1 MRGRPRI
8 GLALGGGGAR
18 GLAHIALL
26 EAFDD
31 LGLKPSVIA
40 GTSMG
45 AVVGAIYASGV
56 PAKIIR
62 AHAEAVLANR
72 VEFAR
77 HAFQRRQGSVL
88 DLIDFR
94 LFGHVLLS
102 GRLLAELMMPPGV
115 KERIEETEIPLKV
128 IATDFYESS
137 ELVLTEG
144 PLVTAVAAS
153 IAIPGFIAA
162 PVIGSRLLIDGAISN
177 PVPFD
182 HVQQDADITVAVD
195 VTGRP
200 LQREG
205 RSPFNTDLL
214 FGASQILMRHI
225 SGLMRERRPPD
236 LYIEPQVDRFRVLEF
251 FRVREI
257 LAAAEPA
264 KDDLK
269 RRLSKTIE
277 SIR

>member
-1 MRGRPRI
+1 MSALPRI

-18 GLAHIALL
+18 GFAHIAML
-26 EAFDD
+26 EAFDE
-31 LGLKPSVIA
+31 LGLKPSIIA

-56 PAKIIR
+56 PAKTIR

-102 GRLLAELMMPPGV
+102 GRLLAELMMPRGV
-115 KERIEETEIPLKV
+115 AERIEDTEIPLKV
-128 IATDFYESS
+128 IATDFYASC

-144 PLVTAVAAS
+144 PLLTAVAAS

-182 HVQQDADITVAVD
+182 QVQDSADIVVAVD

-200 LQREG
+200 MRREG
-205 RSPFNTDLL
+205 RQPFNTDLM

-225 SGLMRERRPPD
+225 SGLMRERKPPD
-236 LYIEPQVDRFRVLEF
+236 IYIEPQVDRFRVLEF

-264 KDDLK
+264 KEELK
-269 RRLSKTIE
+269 RRLAECAS
-277 SIR
+277 